1 MIDKRGSINQLTDF
15 WNFSRYS
22 CALSFW
28 PRAALLCIEARAAST
43 GAKACSAPPCLEA
56 ILNAMVGDVGEGKDV
71 LAMTDGLKE
80 GVVSSS
86 RLDVQRRKERI
97 DDSYEFVK

>member
-1 MIDKRGSINQLTDF
+1 MQWWGMS
-15 WNFSRYS
+15 
-22 CALSFW
+22 
-28 PRAALLCIEARAAST
+28 
-43 GAKACSAPPCLEA
+43 
-56 ILNAMVGDVGEGKDV
+56 GEGKDV